1 MIKYTSPGRI
11 EGCIDAPASKSYAQ
25 RAIAV
30 AALTQGESILR
41 NIDHSEDT
49 DAALSIAKELGA
61 ELKISGRECSITGC
75 HSLSGQVLDVNE
87 SGLSTRLFTPIASL
101 FDKPV
106 TITGHGSILKRPVR
120 MMEAPLRKLGVKI
133 SSNNGFLPIEVQG
146 PLRGGDVQVDGS
158 VSSQF
163 LTGLLVSLP
172 LAAQDSVVRVPELKS
187 KPYID
192 MTIDTLRAFGAEI
205 ENTDYR
211 EFRIK
216 GNQRYKPACY
226 NIEGDWS
233 GASCILVAGAIA
245 GSVTVSNLNPRSL
258 QADKAILHALDYAGA
273 HISMEWD
280 QVTVSRGRL
289 EGFSFDA
296 TDCPDLFPA
305 LTALAAHC
313 QGEST
318 LVGTSRLTHK
328 ESNRALAL
336 AQVFGTLGIEI
347 DLSYDNVML
356 IKGGRIKGG
365 AEVSSFG
372 DHRIAMAAAVAS
384 LTADK
389 RNKVTGA
396 EAVNKSY
403 SRFWDD
409 LDKIT
414 LRQTRK

>member
-1 MIKYTSPGRI
+1 MIKYGYPGRT
-11 EGCIDAPASKSYAQ
+11 EGSIDAPASKSYAQ

-30 AALTQGESILR
+30 ATLTQGESILR

-49 DAALSIAKELGA
+49 DAALSIAQELGA
-61 ELKISGRECSITGC
+61 EIKLSGRECSVIGGR
-75 HSLSGQVLDVNE
+75 SLVGQILNVNE
-87 SGLSTRLFTPIASL
+87 SGLSTRLFTPIAAL
-101 FDKPV
+101 YDKPI
-106 TITGHGSILKRPVR
+106 TITGHGSILKRPIK
-120 MMEAPLRKLGVKI
+120 MMEAPLHKLGVKI
-133 SSNNGFLPIEVQG
+133 SSNNGFLPVEVQG
-146 PLRGGDVQVDGS
+146 PIQGGEVHVDGS
-158 VSSQF
+158 MSSQF
-163 LTGLLVSLP
+163 LTGLLVTLP
-172 LAAQDSVVRVPELKS
+172 LAQQDSIIHVSELKS

-205 ENTDYR
+205 ENTDYK
-211 EFRIK
+211 EFIIK
-216 GNQRYKPACY
+216 GNQKYKPTCY

-233 GASCILVAGAIA
+233 GASCLLVAGAIA
-245 GSVTVSNLNPRSL
+245 GSITISNLNPRSL

-305 LTALAAHC
+305 LTVLAAHC

-318 LVGTSRLTHK
+318 IIGTSRLKHK
-328 ESNRALAL
+328 ESNRATAL
-336 AQVFGTLGIEI
+336 AEVFGTLGINI
-347 DLSYDNVML
+347 DLSYDNVMIVKGGK
-356 IKGGRIKGG
+356 IKGGVEI
-365 AEVSSFG
+365 SSHE

-389 RNKVTGA
+389 RNKITGA

-403 SRFWDD
+403 SRVWGDFN
-409 LDKIT
+409 KI
-414 LRQTRK
+414 KF